1 MFFSVPAFGSLLLV
15 CHCNWTLQIESVVL
29 SHDLGNRGGLE
40 KGLSCTWQSASYGR
54 YLGQCPYSSCDSCSE
69 ARESPRGGGGGT
81 SWSLGVLAL
90 LWLAKVILP
99 DPQCS
104 MWAPD
109 MWCGAW
115 AVQLRLGNYKWNVLL
130 YRERCRQRK
139 SRVGRGNGSGVRNWK
154 IWALVP
160 GLYEHSEILEKITS
174 FLETSV
180 SSSAKWDE

>member
-1 MFFSVPAFGSLLLV
+1 MNCGTPDFPVLHHLLEFAQIHVHWVGDAIPNHLITPLHPFTPMFFSVPAFGSLLLV

-115 AVQLRLGNYKWNVLL
+115 GCAVETGELQVKCL
-130 YRERCRQRK
+130 
-139 SRVGRGNGSGVRNWK
+139 
-154 IWALVP
+154 AL
-160 GLYEHSEILEKITS
+160 
-174 FLETSV
+174 
-180 SSSAKWDE
+180 